1 MCDQSVFVPQQTR
14 CHFFSRSAESTAR
27 IAAFT
32 YQRFC
37 RSMCLRSRKSEPTQ
51 RGNKSA
57 CISLYMCVTKQVL
70 KKIRKR
76 VRCVCTSSRATASID
91 SSASRDRYGCLCW
104 SYRAVDVLF
113 TSFNS
118 KMTVCKKIRVQDV
131 RKLKGNDILHF
142 FCPYTMMMM
151 SRSRTRLLSKKS
163 SIKRGTKRAAKRD
176 GICSSIFSP
185 FARFKTSLL
194 LMILSAIL
202 MSENF
207 EFSPFKVGVEG
218 KKQRQKSSSSSSFE
232 AFQNER
238 REKRGA
244 MDSRSVF
251 LSHSVFLVVFF
262 SIPRSYRLCL
272 LRVTINN
279 NSRWI

>member
-1 MCDQSVFVPQQTR
+1 MSVLLHVRPHRSIQAHHAIGTGVCVDPIARLMC
-14 CHFFSRSAESTAR
+14 CL
-27 IAAFT
+27 
-32 YQRFC
+32 
-37 RSMCLRSRKSEPTQ
+37 LRSIRKWLFV
-51 RGNKSA
+51 KSFP
-57 CISLYMCVTKQVL
+57 
-70 KKIRKR
+70 KKIK
-76 VRCVCTSSRATASID
+76 
-91 SSASRDRYGCLCW
+91 
-104 SYRAVDVLF
+104 
-113 TSFNS
+113 
-118 KMTVCKKIRVQDV
+118 Q

-163 SIKRGTKRAAKRD
+163 SKKRGTRRAAKRD
-176 GICSSIFSP
+176 GICSSIFH
-185 FARFKTSLL
+185 FALFKTSLL

-207 EFSPFKVGVEG
+207 EFSPVGVEG

-238 REKRGA
+238 REKRGTLG
-244 MDSRSVF
+244 SRSVF
-251 LSHSVFLVVFF
+251 LSHSVFLVFFF

>member
-1 MCDQSVFVPQQTR
+1 
-14 CHFFSRSAESTAR
+14 
-27 IAAFT
+27 
-32 YQRFC
+32 
-37 RSMCLRSRKSEPTQ
+37 
-51 RGNKSA
+51 
-57 CISLYMCVTKQVL
+57 
-70 KKIRKR
+70 
-76 VRCVCTSSRATASID
+76 
-91 SSASRDRYGCLCW
+91 
-104 SYRAVDVLF
+104 
-113 TSFNS
+113 
-118 KMTVCKKIRVQDV
+118 
-131 RKLKGNDILHF
+131 
-142 FCPYTMMMM
+142 MMMM
-151 SRSRTRLLSKKS
+151 SRGRTRLLSKKS

-207 EFSPFKVGVEG
+207 EFSPGIVGVEG

-244 MDSRSVF
+244 MDSRRSVF
-251 LSHSVFLVVFF
+251 LSHYSVFLVVFFF

-272 LRVTINN
+272 LRGTINN
-279 NSRWI
+279 NNSR

>member
-1 MCDQSVFVPQQTR
+1 MSVLLHVRPYRSIQAHRAIGTGVCVDPIARLMCCLLRAIRKWLFV
-14 CHFFSRSAESTAR
+14 
-27 IAAFT
+27 
-32 YQRFC
+32 
-37 RSMCLRSRKSEPTQ
+37 KSFP
-51 RGNKSA
+51 
-57 CISLYMCVTKQVL
+57 
-70 KKIRKR
+70 KKIK
-76 VRCVCTSSRATASID
+76 
-91 SSASRDRYGCLCW
+91 
-104 SYRAVDVLF
+104 
-113 TSFNS
+113 
-118 KMTVCKKIRVQDV
+118 Q

-163 SIKRGTKRAAKRD
+163 SKKRGTRRAAKRD
-176 GICSSIFSP
+176 GICSSIFH
-185 FARFKTSLL
+185 FALFKTSLL

-207 EFSPFKVGVEG
+207 EFSPVGVEG

-238 REKRGA
+238 REKRGTLG
-244 MDSRSVF
+244 SRSIF
-251 LSHSVFLVVFF
+251 LSHSVFLVFFF

>member
-1 MCDQSVFVPQQTR
+1 M
-14 CHFFSRSAESTAR
+14 
-27 IAAFT
+27 
-32 YQRFC
+32 
-37 RSMCLRSRKSEPTQ
+37 
-51 RGNKSA
+51 
-57 CISLYMCVTKQVL
+57 
-70 KKIRKR
+70 
-76 VRCVCTSSRATASID
+76 
-91 SSASRDRYGCLCW
+91 
-104 SYRAVDVLF
+104 
-113 TSFNS
+113 
-118 KMTVCKKIRVQDV
+118 
-131 RKLKGNDILHF
+131 
-142 FCPYTMMMM
+142 MMMM

-176 GICSSIFSP
+176 GICSSIFS
-185 FARFKTSLL
+185 FALFKTSLL

-207 EFSPFKVGVEG
+207 EFSPVGVEG
-218 KKQRQKSSSSSSFE
+218 KKQQRQKSSSSSSFE

-279 NSRWI
+279 NSR